1 MKYIFPRQ
9 FGLHNVFTCKANYR
23 DTSQPFKDYTL
34 REQEIARDRSRK
46 MSKTRQSSS
55 SSCIF
60 KDVIPK
66 RLRGH
71 AVDLVRRLRI
81 LHRRCSYVEWLRY
94 YCPIALSNDNDDV
107 QAHQGGIQH
116 QELSINQRIEKTNGF
131 QEHHTTNGKASNT
144 QKSGLTR
151 PTKIDQMCFT
161 DLATPNHQVS
171 AFCRAVMNKVIPNDL
186 WGEGE
191 TQTHNKHIFL
201 RQIDRFICLRRFES
215 LTLHEVLQDMKVCNF
230 VSFSFSH
237 RRDSDIQIADVKW
250 LRPPN
255 VRSGNKM
262 SQTDFN
268 KRRELLAELIY
279 YIFDSFLILLIRTN
293 FHVTESNVDR
303 NRLHYFRHDVWR
315 KLSEPA
321 LIHLKTTMFEDM
333 KSEDA
338 SKILAGRQIGYS
350 QVRLLPKKLGAR
362 PITNLKRRMQIT
374 VKGKVTLGKSI
385 NSVMRPVFNVLN
397 FERVGIIFLPSD
409 LEANLFPAGEQP

>member
-1 MKYIFPRQ
+1 
-9 FGLHNVFTCKANYR
+9 
-23 DTSQPFKDYTL
+23 
-34 REQEIARDRSRK
+34 

-397 FERVGIIFLPSD
+397 FERVGIIFLPRVI
-409 LEANLFPAGEQP
+409 

>member
-1 MKYIFPRQ
+1 
-9 FGLHNVFTCKANYR
+9 
-23 DTSQPFKDYTL
+23 
-34 REQEIARDRSRK
+34 

-55 SSCIF
+55 SSCIS

-94 YCPIALSNDNDDV
+94 YCPIALPNDNDDV

-171 AFCRAVMNKVIPNDL
+171 AFCRAVINKVIPNDL

-237 RRDSDIQIADVKW
+237 RRDSDMQIADVEW

-255 VRSGNKM
+255 VRSRNKM

-293 FHVTESNVDR
+293 FHVTESNVDK

-321 LIHLKTTMFEDM
+321 LTHLKTTMFEDM
-333 KSEDA
+333 KREDA

-374 VKGKVTLGKSI
+374 VKGKATFGKSI

-397 FERVGIIFLPSD
+397 FERVGIIFLPRVI
-409 LEANLFPAGEQP
+409 